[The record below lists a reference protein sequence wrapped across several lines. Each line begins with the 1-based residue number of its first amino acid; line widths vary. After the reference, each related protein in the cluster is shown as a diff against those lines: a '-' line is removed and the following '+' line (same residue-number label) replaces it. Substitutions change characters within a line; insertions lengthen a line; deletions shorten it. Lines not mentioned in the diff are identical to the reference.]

1 MNVSEI
7 MNNLGANGTECNMQL
22 NLNKLSTLDSENR
35 KMIINFFNNLMD
47 SINGTSGGF
56 LAPGGFKYDPSRI
69 QILYNTLTENEYLI
83 TRRES
88 NLNKI
93 LE

>member
-1 MNVSEI
+1 MEVSEI
-7 MNNLGANGTECNMQL
+7 IENLPKMQI
-22 NLNKLSTLDSENR
+22 NLDKLSKLDNDNR
-35 KMIINFFNNLMD
+35 KVIIDFFNSLMN
-47 SINGTSGGF
+47 SLNGSSGNMI
-56 LAPGGFKYDPSRI
+56 PGGSKYDIIRAYV
-69 QILYNTLTENEYLI
+69 LYNTLTENEYLI

>member
-1 MNVSEI
+1 MEVNEI
-7 MNNLGANGTECNMQL
+7 IENLPKMQI
-22 NLNKLSTLDSENR
+22 NLDKLSKLDNDNR
-35 KMIINFFNNLMD
+35 KVIIDFFNSLMN
-47 SINGTSGGF
+47 SINGTSGNMF
-56 LAPGGFKYDPSRI
+56 PGGSKYDIIRAYV
-69 QILYNTLTENEYLI
+69 LYNTLTENEYLI